1 MKHKNIFKIGL
12 LLFMIVAFSYGF
24 INQKK
29 NNNKSFVKH
38 NIAFNNAHNIYD
50 LYPVKENVLDVNI
63 KEFRIDKYTT
73 DNKFL
78 KIMEELKKEDIDIM
92 FNNVERN
99 EDEIITNIEIIVSKQ
114 DLSEEFQD
122 SNPNGIAPIII
133 KISDNNIYVGYEL
146 NQNDDFFAFSGNM
159 SDEMEQIKKM
169 MQRQMQIL
177 QQMQGSSNNND
188 IYAKLFGNDMMQD
201 SDKMIQQMMKQMMQ
215 DDEAFFNN
223 QGLFSG
229 QNRPKVKTE
238 KKIVKK
244 YIVNGKETSEEEFQK
259 IDKSKIK
266 SLQIFQSQVVTEQY
280 GM

>member
-12 LLFMIVAFSYGF
+12 LFFMIVAFSYGF
-24 INQKK
+24 ISQKK
-29 NNNKSFVKH
+29 DNNKSFVKH
-38 NIAFNNAHNIYD
+38 NIAFNNVHNIYD
-50 LYPVKENVLDVNI
+50 LYPVKENVLDTNI

-133 KISDNNIYVGYEL
+133 KISDSNIYVGYEF
-146 NQNDDFFAFSGNM
+146 NQNDDLFAFSGNM
-159 SDEMEQIKKM
+159 SDEMEHIKKM

-177 QQMQGSSNNND
+177 QQIQGSSNNND

-201 SDKMIQQMMKQMMQ
+201 SDKMIQQIMKQMMQ
-215 DDEAFFNN
+215 DDEAFLNN

-238 KKIVKK
+238 QKIVKR
-244 YIVNGKETSEEEFQK
+244 YIVNGKEMSEEEFQK